1 MKASRLQSS
10 ASPIAIVGL
19 SSILPGSLT
28 TNKAWDTILQRKDCI
43 TDVPPSHWLK
53 EDYFDPEASEFSKV
67 YTKTGGFVADIPFD
81 PVEFGMPPNTLA
93 ATDTNQLLALIG
105 AKRLLQSVK
114 SIASDKVSLKDIGII
129 LGVAAGSEMQ
139 EQMSAKIQKPVWTKV
154 LREHG
159 LAEDEV
165 ETICSNIIEQYPDW
179 TENTFPGLLSNV
191 VAGRVA
197 NKLNLGGCNFVTD
210 AACASSLAAVNMAM
224 HELTTGNADIVFTG
238 GVDALSNIFMYMC
251 FTKTPALSPTG
262 DIRPFSNDGD
272 GTILGEGVVLFAL
285 RRLEDAERDGDDIYA
300 VLNACGS
307 SSDGK
312 FKSIYAPSPEGQ
324 SRAINKTYAQLNY
337 GLGDVGLI
345 EAHGT
350 GTKAGDAAEFKGLS
364 MAFNS
369 DDSTTDKANQY
380 CALGTIKSQ
389 IGHAKSTA
397 GAAGLLKA
405 VFALQHKTLPPT
417 IKISSPNDKLDIEN
431 SPLYLNTEPRPWIQ
445 PPEQPRRAGVSS
457 FGFGGSNFHLN
468 IEEYNKQGHSPKEI
482 FFKDPSHEI
491 MLCFS
496 ADSAAELGVQIDKI
510 KDQLNKNKHSL
521 INIARQ
527 SQEQFNSRHLLRLSL
542 VAKDTTKVLTLL
554 ANFLDKCDL
563 ASDNSY
569 TIANSLFFQR
579 GQAQSKVA
587 FIFSGQGGQYLNMG
601 RELLCQYRQS
611 LTPWNIAAG
620 LDWSRVD
627 STHGTSDESR
637 AERKHKSAK
646 SLEQVVYPIPAFTE
660 EVRQAQQES
669 ISQIK
674 WIQPALG
681 GLSLSHLE
689 IIKTLGLQA
698 DATAGHSY
706 GELPALFAAG
716 VISSTEDL
724 FRLSQQRAAVMADAA
739 SSEQN
744 STNPGGMSAIMAGST
759 TVEELLATFN
769 KSNKKSKSNQPVLTI
784 ANYNSPKQTVIT
796 GALAD
801 LDSFEQQLSQQGLA
815 FKRLNVPT
823 AFHSSWVSAGEK
835 AFQHTLS
842 DKKLATATIPVYSNL
857 TGEAYPSTETEIKT
871 TLSQQLA
878 KPVKFQQL
886 IEQMAADGITTFIE
900 LGAGKALS
908 QLVKDTL
915 AEKTANQNQ
924 NKRSD
929 NSTNSSTDKPT
940 KKNDEQYH
948 VLSFDGGAKLDAM
961 SAMWR
966 ALAQMAAIGLDI
978 DLAALWQGFALE
990 EIEPHKDD
998 YSKATVM
1005 INGANIGKI
1014 YPPQGGAAALPK
1026 ANTVNTGSAKP
1037 ENQLTSQQASHQQV
1051 PHQQASHQP
1060 QSNPQSQLETEN
1072 HLEIQSSAGNQAHI
1086 SQPIPPHS
1094 NQLESAVTQ
1103 NKQETLIASTSTPA
1117 ATSVTTHNP
1126 QWLETVQKVQ
1136 QTALEAQKAFQ
1147 ETLAQSHMAYLQ
1159 STEKVIQQLVSGVGG
1174 EQASPL
1180 SHSIAHSIA
1189 QPIAQPI
1196 PQPAIKVLAQTAPQ
1210 SVTQA
1215 TPQVDPQVITQ
1226 NSAPSA
1232 SQPAAQ
1238 ATMQP
1243 YTETA
1248 PVPVPTP
1255 QNATVTIEKPPVK
1268 SVIEDKVA
1276 TASIADNFET
1286 ILLDI
1291 VAEKTGYP
1299 QEMLDLSLDMES
1311 GLGIDSIKRVE
1322 ILSALQAIIP
1332 QLAEVDTTQ
1341 LAAMNTLQEILSF
1354 ADSTTAP
1361 AASPAVTASH
1371 STSTETAPF
1380 TNAEQADTSGAVAD
1394 TQGLQTDDFEATLLA
1409 IVAEKTGYPEE
1420 MLDLELD
1427 MESGLGIDSIK
1438 RVEILSALQAVVPG
1452 LADVDTTQLAA
1463 MNTLQEILTFSQE
1476 ATAPFA

>member
-1 MKASRLQSS
+1 MKSS
-10 ASPIAIVGL
+10 KLSSQTSPIAIVGL

-114 SIASDKVSLKDIGII
+114 SIGSNKVSLKDIGII

-139 EQMSAKIQKPVWTKV
+139 EQMSAKIQKPVWRKV
-154 LREHG
+154 LRQHG

-300 VLNACGS
+300 VLNSCGS

-350 GTKAGDAAEFKGLS
+350 GTKAGDAAEFEGLS

-369 DDSTTDKANQY
+369 DDSTAAKKNQY

-417 IKISSPNDKLDIEN
+417 IKISAPNDKLDIEN

-445 PPEQPRRAGVSS
+445 APEQPRRAGVSS
-457 FGFGGSNFHLN
+457 FGFGGSNFHLSV
-468 IEEYNKQGHSPKEI
+468 EEYTKQANRPQEI
-482 FFKDPSHEI
+482 FFKDPNHEI

-496 ADSAAELGVQIDKI
+496 ADSGAELSTKIDQTRN
-510 KDQLNKNKHSL
+510 QLNKDNHSL
-521 INIARQ
+521 VNIARH
-527 SQEQFNSRHLLRLSL
+527 SQEQFNSQQLLRLSL
-542 VAKDTTKVLTLL
+542 VAKDTTKLLSLL

-569 TIANSLFFQR
+569 NIPNSLFFRR
-579 GQAQSKVA
+579 GKAEARVA

-620 LDWSRVD
+620 LDWSISD
-627 STHGTSDESR
+627 SSNESSN
-637 AERKHKSAK
+637 KSKNKSAK

-660 EVRQAQQES
+660 EARQEQQDS
-669 ISQIK
+669 LSQIK

-698 DATAGHSY
+698 EATAGHSY

-716 VISSTEDL
+716 VIESTEDL
-724 FRLSQQRAAVMADAA
+724 FTLSRQRAVVMDEAA

-744 STNPGGMSAIMAGST
+744 SRNPGGMTAVMAGSRS
-759 TVEELLATFN
+759 VEEALATFN
-769 KSNKKSKSNQPVLTI
+769 DNNQNNTCELSI
-784 ANYNSPKQTVIT
+784 ANNNSPKQTVIT
-796 GALAD
+796 GSLAD
-801 LDSFEQQLSQQGLA
+801 LTPFEQQLSQQGLA

-823 AFHSSWVSAGEK
+823 AFHSAWVATGEK
-835 AFQHTLS
+835 AFHASLADKNLS
-842 DKKLATATIPVYSNL
+842 AGAIPVYSNL
-857 TGEAYPSTETEIKT
+857 TGETYPSTDPEIKA

-886 IEQMAADGITTFIE
+886 IEQMAADGINTFIE

-915 AEKTANQNQ
+915 SEKYASEDKN
-924 NKRSD
+924 SD
-929 NSTNSSTDKPT
+929 ENA
-940 KKNDEQYH
+940 EQYH
-948 VLSFDGGAKLDAM
+948 AFSFDGGVKLDAM

-966 ALAQMAAIGLDI
+966 ALAQMAVIGLDI
-978 DLAALWQGFALE
+978 DLTALWKSFASE

-1005 INGANIGKI
+1005 INGANFGKI
-1014 YPPQGGAAALPK
+1014 YPPKGGADALPK
-1026 ANTVNTGSAKP
+1026 ANAVN
-1037 ENQLTSQQASHQQV
+1037 HQQV
-1051 PHQQASHQP
+1051 SHQYQPAP
-1060 QSNPQSQLETEN
+1060 QIRAGSAC
-1072 HLEIQSSAGNQAHI
+1072 QSSTLD
-1086 SQPIPPHS
+1086 QPNPRQSIQPQS

-1103 NKQETLIASTSTPA
+1103 NKQEPQIASVPA
-1117 ATSVTTHNP
+1117 TATTAVAMHNP

-1174 EQASPL
+1174 EQGSAL
-1180 SHSIAHSIA
+1180 SQPTVQATDQSMA
-1189 QPIAQPI
+1189 QPTAQSIVQPVPQAARQAIAPPI
-1196 PQPAIKVLAQTAPQ
+1196 P
-1210 SVTQA
+1210 
-1215 TPQVDPQVITQ
+1215 
-1226 NSAPSA
+1226 
-1232 SQPAAQ
+1232 QPAAQ
-1238 ATMQP
+1238 ATMP
-1243 YTETA
+1243 PITEPA
-1248 PVPVPTP
+1248 PVLQAPVQQPMQSVTQVAVQTTPTP
-1255 QNATVTIEKPPVK
+1255 AVQNKPA
-1268 SVIEDKVA
+1268 SVENPLEEPQTEH
-1276 TASIADNFET
+1276 TAGAAVITDNFEAM
-1286 ILLDI
+1286 LLDI

-1299 QEMLDLSLDMES
+1299 QEMLDLNLDMES

-1332 QLAEVDTTQ
+1332 QLADVDTTQ

-1354 ADSTTAP
+1354 AESVTAP
-1361 AASPAVTASH
+1361 SALSAAANSRSTDEAAPSTRVVQANKTEVVTATPSLK
-1371 STSTETAPF
+1371 P
-1380 TNAEQADTSGAVAD
+1380 
-1394 TQGLQTDDFEATLLA
+1394 DDFEATLLT

-1438 RVEILSALQAVVPG
+1438 RVEILSALQGVVPG

-1463 MNTLQEILTFSQE
+1463 MNTLQEILDFSQE